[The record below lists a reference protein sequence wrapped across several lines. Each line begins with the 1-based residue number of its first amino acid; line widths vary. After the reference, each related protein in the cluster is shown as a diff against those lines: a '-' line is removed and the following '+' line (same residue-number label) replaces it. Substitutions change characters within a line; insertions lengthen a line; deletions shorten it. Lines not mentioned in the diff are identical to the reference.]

1 MGLAHVLASV
11 FWLLLLSWLLFLHML
26 SALACVF
33 GHCLPLLPLM
43 CLFVFLS
50 ACLSLR
56 LSVCPSVG
64 LTVRLSVLA
73 VYLSVLCALLVPLV
87 SMSVC
92 LCVRPVICLFHSA
105 SLLVFLCCLL
115 ATFGL
120 DPSCVSSAMPRRDQR
135 LRKGSR
141 HRKNLDG
148 RRVCR
153 SFAAQQAT
161 FDLLCCC
168 SRSVPST
175 YSSPARPPI
184 EAFRGV

>member
-1 MGLAHVLASV
+1 
-11 FWLLLLSWLLFLHML
+11 
-26 SALACVF
+26 
-33 GHCLPLLPLM
+33 
-43 CLFVFLS
+43 
-50 ACLSLR
+50 
-56 LSVCPSVG
+56 
-64 LTVRLSVLA
+64 
-73 VYLSVLCALLVPLV
+73 
-87 SMSVC
+87 MSVC

-115 ATFGL
+115 PTFGL
-120 DPSCVSSAMPRRDQR
+120 DPSRVSSAMPRRDQR

-184 EAFRGV
+184 EAFRGVREDVCWKELGVGTGLNICRLRSRLGYKRRYIFRSMLGFFSTEPKRNWK